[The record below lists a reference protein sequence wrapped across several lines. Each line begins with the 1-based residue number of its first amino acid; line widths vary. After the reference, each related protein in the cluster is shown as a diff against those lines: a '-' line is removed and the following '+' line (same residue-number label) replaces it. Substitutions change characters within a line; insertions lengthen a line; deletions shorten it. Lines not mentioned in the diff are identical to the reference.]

1 MEQVLIVFNEIRG
14 FHMGANM
21 AGIINN
27 VLARN
32 VIQDRILGFSTDSA
46 SNNRTLIE
54 ALHNACSLITVEWC
68 QLENQIPCMPHG
80 VQVIL
85 ATFKSAIKRKL
96 WDGHMV
102 SGLKAGYIEK
112 VMRLDNGCHKAV
124 EKVMCLRF
132 PTLSPILQI
141 YTHKLISRNSY
152 PQIETYK
159 LIDTRVYAQ
168 IHCSKLNA
176 HQCERRPKCFPHCF
190 PLRYLSSETMLIMVY
205 SIVK

>member
-1 MEQVLIVFNEIRG
+1 MFNEIRG
-14 FHMGANM
+14 SHMGANM

-32 VIQDRILGFSTDSA
+32 GIQDRILGFSTDSA
-46 SNNRTLIE
+46 SNNQTLIE
-54 ALHNACSLITVEWC
+54 ALHNACSLISVGWC
-68 QLENQIPCMPHG
+68 QLENQIPCMPHR

-85 ATFKSAIKRKL
+85 AAFKSTIQRKS
-96 WDGHMV
+96 WDGYMV

-112 VMRLDNGCHKAV
+112 VMRLDNGCHQAV

-141 YTHKLISRNSY
+141 YTHKLLCRNSY
-152 PQIETYK
+152 PQIDTYK

-176 HQCERRPKCFPHCF
+176 RQCERRTKCFPHCF
-190 PLRYLSSETMLIMVY
+190 PLRYL
-205 SIVK
+205 